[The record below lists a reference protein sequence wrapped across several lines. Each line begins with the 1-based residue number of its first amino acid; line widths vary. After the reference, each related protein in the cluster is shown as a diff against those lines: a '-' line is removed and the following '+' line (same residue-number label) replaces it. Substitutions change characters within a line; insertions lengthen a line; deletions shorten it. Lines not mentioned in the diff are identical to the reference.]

1 MRDKINI
8 MVASRSKPAI
18 AALETKVAGFG
29 HNVVQRHIS
38 NGHSNPLYGITE
50 YPDILVFQ
58 LSDMGEEEI
67 TSLLETGSEQRPAT
81 IIIGPANNTK
91 CMRLAMQAGVC
102 DYLEDPVNDTELGD
116 SIRRITN
123 DIAASGEA
131 AATATLLTA
140 VVSTKGG
147 CGASFLAANLAHVM
161 AEEDKQNVALLELDL
176 QFGSLAH
183 YLNLKP
189 KNGLASA
196 LDLADQLD
204 TMALGAFMVKHK
216 SGLAFLGPLEDE
228 TLMARDINPVR
239 FRHILELLRSSYNR
253 IIVDMP
259 RQIDDLSAEIYE
271 HADRILLVTQQEFAS
286 IKDAARLRKLLIRDL
301 AIPAERISMVVNR
314 YDKNSSV
321 ELADLARSVGVE
333 KNDLILIPSAY
344 KTVAESINIGIPM
357 LEYARGSSVTRAIL
371 EMSKQLQGMQ
381 PREQRGIVGRMLSN
395 LIGG

>member
-1 MRDKINI
+1 
-8 MVASRSKPAI
+8 
-18 AALETKVAGFG
+18 
-29 HNVVQRHIS
+29 
-38 NGHSNPLYGITE
+38 
-50 YPDILVFQ
+50 
-58 LSDMGEEEI
+58 
-67 TSLLETGSEQRPAT
+67 
-81 IIIGPANNTK
+81 
-91 CMRLAMQAGVC
+91 MQAGVR
-102 DYLEDPVNDTELGD
+102 DYLEDPLDDAEL
-116 SIRRITN
+116 SVCVRRICS
-123 DIAASGEA
+123 DIEATGETAS
-131 AATATLLTA
+131 AATILTA

-161 AEEDKQNVALLELDL
+161 AEEDKQSVALLELDL

-204 TMALGAFMVKHK
+204 SMALNAYLVKHK
-216 SGLAFLGPLEDE
+216 SGLAFMGPLEDE
-228 TLMARDINPVR
+228 VLMARDLDPQR
-239 FRHILELLRSSYNR
+239 FRYILEVLRTSYSR
-253 IIVDMP
+253 IVVDMP

-286 IKDAARLRKLLIRDL
+286 IKDATRLGKLLMREL

-321 ELADLARSVGVE
+321 ELADIARSIGVE

-357 LEYARGSSVTRAIL
+357 LEYARGSNVTKAIL

-381 PREQRGIVGRMLSN
+381 PKEQRGIVGRMLSN